1 MHVCG
6 RRLARALGLA
16 AMLLTTACDDG
27 GSSEGGSEGDDEGET
42 STETGGEPR
51 VGWFEIGWG
60 EYAFEE
66 VVDGGELH
74 IVWGSQGAAM
84 YPMPVRGAEF
94 YLAPNPKDYKDE
106 RAPILDLE
114 LDIEGIEPGL
124 CGHFKCIYNYPIT
137 FDILPDGSYEFVYV
151 RVIVSDGVDPATLH
165 GRAAHL
171 WVQLDPWESAPHE
184 VEYDFTLNVDPPPN

>member
-1 MHVCG
+1 MHVRG
-6 RRLARALGLA
+6 SKRSRALGLT
-16 AMLLTTACDDG
+16 AMLLAAACDEG
-27 GSSEGGSEGDDEGET
+27 GSSEGNDSGP
-42 STETGGEPR
+42 EPEEA
-51 VGWFEIGWG
+51 VGWFSIGWG
-60 EYAFEE
+60 EYAFED

-94 YLAPNPKDYKDE
+94 YLAPDPKDYSDK
-106 RAPILDLE
+106 RAPLLDLE
-114 LDIEGIEPGL
+114 LDVEGIEPGL

-151 RVIVSDGVDPATLH
+151 RVIVSDGIDPSMLH

-171 WVQLDPWESAPHE
+171 RVQLDPHQSAPHE
-184 VEYDFTLNVDPPPN
+184 VEYDFTMNVDPPPN